1 MGVFGV
7 KGKLKGRPKERK
19 QGVEK
24 MERDWDDRG
33 QLTLLMAFQ
42 FCVFPPGHSPNTR
55 WKRCAPL
62 CTAVYRCV
70 CARALVTHAKSLPIP
85 GGELLL
91 PWTTSIPYESH
102 KHHYFQE
109 RCQWQLCWLTLVVYT
124 RAPARTHARTPHSSS
139 CCNSGLVACGC
150 RTGC

>member
-42 FCVFPPGHSPNTR
+42 FCVFPPGHSPKTR
-55 WKRCAPL
+55 WKRCAAL
-62 CTAVYRCV
+62 CTAVCGCV

-85 GGELLL
+85 GGV
-91 PWTTSIPYESH
+91 PGGSFCCHGRHRYHMKVINIIFFKSG
-102 KHHYFQE
+102 
-109 RCQWQLCWLTLVVYT
+109 
-124 RAPARTHARTPHSSS
+124 ASGS
-139 CCNSGLVACGC
+139 CAG
-150 RTGC
+150 

>member
-42 FCVFPPGHSPNTR
+42 FCVSPPRAGSFSQDTLET
-55 WKRCAPL
+55 L
-62 CTAVYRCV
+62 CTAVHRCMWV
-70 CARALVTHAKSLPIP
+70 CMCTCTRNPREI
-85 GGELLL
+85 
-91 PWTTSIPYESH
+91 
-102 KHHYFQE
+102 
-109 RCQWQLCWLTLVVYT
+109 LTDT
-124 RAPARTHARTPHSSS
+124 RS
-139 CCNSGLVACGC
+139 
-150 RTGC
+150 